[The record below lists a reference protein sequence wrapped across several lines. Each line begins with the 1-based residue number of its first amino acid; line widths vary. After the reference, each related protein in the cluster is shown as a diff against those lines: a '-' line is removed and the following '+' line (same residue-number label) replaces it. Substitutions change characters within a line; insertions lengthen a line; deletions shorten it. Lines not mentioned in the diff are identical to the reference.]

1 MAVKYWSG
9 AGADDK
15 FSTAGNW
22 TGGLP
27 GTGDTAIIN
36 ATSDNIVSETYA
48 TAFAELRISD
58 GFTGT
63 IGVEPLPESG
73 AIGTVTITDY
83 TELNTG
89 DKVNLIASDG
99 TNYDFVNGD
108 QSSVLGT
115 WESDSSNGG
124 TATNLMN
131 VINTSSGPAGTRF
144 TATVDGAV
152 VTITQA
158 TAGADGNRAITLTDS
173 GTVGMTKT
181 DFAGGAAGVALT
193 VTATTVVIDCAV
205 KVYLNTT
212 STLVMVERT
221 ASGDDAVR
229 LTGTIATLR
238 VLDARGTIVLGEAA
252 ALAVSDLEFL
262 GGRFATVE
270 VQATTTLAAAPVSMN
285 EGALKIYGM
294 AVAATGT
301 WDLIGGVVELH
312 AGDYTTAT
320 FEIWNTARVLDKRDA
335 NSTIATVN
343 MYGGNWDGTTS
354 TADLLIIGA
363 LKLYGDASFD
373 ERNGLLNYQYTTG
386 VTFAGEGTF
395 RPATARELSQG

>member
-1 MAVKYWSG
+1 MAVVYWSG

-36 ATSDNIVSETYA
+36 ASSDNIVTETYA
-48 TAFAELRISD
+48 TAFAELRISE

-63 IGVEPLPESG
+63 VGV
-73 AIGTVTITDY
+73 
-83 TELNTG
+83 
-89 DKVNLIASDG
+89 
-99 TNYDFVNGD
+99 
-108 QSSVLGT
+108 
-115 WESDSSNGG
+115 
-124 TATNLMN
+124 
-131 VINTSSGPAGTRF
+131 
-144 TATVDGAV
+144 TVD
-152 VTITQA
+152 T
-158 TAGADGNRAITLTDS
+158 
-173 GTVGMTKT
+173 
-181 DFAGGAAGVALT
+181 GVALT
-193 VTATTVVIDCAV
+193 VTATTVVIDCTA
-205 KVYLNTT
+205 KVYLDTT
-212 STLVMVERT
+212 STLVLVERT
-221 ASGDDAVR
+221 AGGDDAVR
-229 LTGTIATLR
+229 LTGTITTLR

-270 VQATTTLAAAPVSMN
+270 VQTTTTLAAAPVSMN
-285 EGALKIYGM
+285 EGTLKIYGM

-301 WDLIGGVVELH
+301 WDLVGGTVELH

-320 FEIWNTARVLDKRDA
+320 FEIWNNARVEDKRDA
-335 NSTIATVN
+335 NSTIATIN
-343 MYGGNWDGTTS
+343 MYGGNWNGGES

-363 LKLYGDASFD
+363 LKLYGDAKFD

-395 RPATARELSQG
+395 RAATARELSQG